1 MWLSLNWNTLICDTC
16 LNLKVDNGEQFD
28 EVTVLLVT
36 DERTTVSPF
45 TTFGQKTKLQS
56 VYLGF
61 FTFEYNIKR
70 SKLITLL
77 TY

>member
-1 MWLSLNWNTLICDTC
+1 MVYDTSFR
-16 LNLKVDNGEQFD
+16 LKVDNREKFD

-36 DERTTVSPF
+36 EERTTVSPF

-56 VYLGF
+56 VYIGF
-61 FTFEYNIKR
+61 FTLECNMKR
-70 SKLITLL
+70 SKLIALL

>member
-1 MWLSLNWNTLICDTC
+1 MFCDTSFR
-16 LNLKVDNGEQFD
+16 LKVDNREQFD

-36 DERTTVSPF
+36 EERTTVSPF

-56 VYLGF
+56 VYVGF
-61 FTFEYNIKR
+61 FTLECIMKR
-70 SKLITLL
+70 AKLIELL